1 MKDFNRPV
9 IGSPNDALNHAF
21 YARTK
26 KGTINPIYPQVDRR
40 LATVSAKTADY
51 TVLAASDLDK
61 IFSNTGASGT
71 VVLTLPKASDAKGHC
86 LTINLLAAQIVRALP
101 VTGEAVNLNGSAVV
115 TKYLNIAAVI
125 GNYVDLY
132 SDGVQWIVTG
142 YSGVV
147 TKEA

>member
-9 IGSPNDALNHAF
+9 AANHTPSLGHAF

-26 KGTINPIYPQVDRR
+26 KGGLNPIYPQVDRR
-40 LATVSAKTADY
+40 LATVSTKTTDY
-51 TVLAASDLDK
+51 TVLNADLDK
-61 IFSNTGASGT
+61 IFNNTGASGT
-71 VVLTLPKASDAKGHC
+71 VVLTLPAVAESKGHT
-86 LTINLLAAQIVRALP
+86 LSVHLLAAQIVRCLP
-101 VTGEAVNLNGSAVV
+101 QTGEAVNLMGSAVV

-132 SDGVQWIVTG
+132 CNGSQWIVTG